1 MSDGSRW
8 SPCWSVSCVKLC
20 CNGSCIVKWWFEPRQ
35 KPSICSWNRYNCDWC
50 CFKRL
55 HGRNNASLLKA
66 RSLSTSSRMIIPIRF
81 FWSFLSFCSYTALQ
95 FQRNLFF
102 KLDFFSNNFS
112 TDLHSLGTNKKNR
125 KQTVWQFID
134 NVVSHCFF
142 HYKIQNKIFS
152 TSLTLKESS
161 DSPIP
166 LIFRETTHVK
176 LNLLKQVA
184 ACELYV
190 KQVGIQVQKCYFFK
204 QSDTGNYKNDSSY
217 DKTATTRKLINLN
230 FSRMH

>member
-8 SPCWSVSCVKLC
+8 SLCWSVSCVKLC

-125 KQTVWQFID
+125 KQTVWQFITD
-134 NVVSHCFF
+134 IWIRHLHCSAVNLWDLRTLRYCNSRVQKQIIF
-142 HYKIQNKIFS
+142 H
-152 TSLTLKESS
+152 TSLEHMKFYSATVILRTHGFYWILHLWFLQLISGLVWRTGFTGLPIILNNYWKKE
-161 DSPIP
+161 
-166 LIFRETTHVK
+166 L
-176 LNLLKQVA
+176 
-184 ACELYV
+184 
-190 KQVGIQVQKCYFFK
+190 
-204 QSDTGNYKNDSSY
+204 
-217 DKTATTRKLINLN
+217 
-230 FSRMH
+230 